1 MKQNK
6 FDKLLIKFQKFS
18 LLPLIIS
25 LASFFACI
33 VYHFAN
39 KQGAFLMFYFLNYC
53 YFDLALFFSLSTLCI
68 AIGLVCSLFAAKGK
82 VIYLVI
88 YAVLYLAD
96 FISIFF
102 SSLEGNESLYVS
114 SLLIHIAIMI
124 LLGIGLLF
132 YFLAKKALIK
142 EKQTKTI
149 SK

>member
-6 FDKLLIKFQKFS
+6 FDKLLIKYQKFS

-33 VYHFAN
+33 VYHFAG

-53 YFDLALFFSLSTLCI
+53 YFDLALFFCLSFFCV
-68 AIGLVCSLFAAKGK
+68 AIGIVTSLFAAKGK
-82 VIYLVI
+82 VVYLVAFI
-88 YAVLYLAD
+88 VLYLAD

-102 SSLEGNESLYVS
+102 SSFTENESLYVP
-114 SLLIHIAIMI
+114 SLLIHVAILI

-132 YFLAKKALIK
+132 YFLAEKALIK

>member
-6 FDKLLIKFQKFS
+6 FDKLLIKYQKFS

-53 YFDLALFFSLSTLCI
+53 YFDLALFFSLSILCI

-82 VIYLVI
+82 AIYLVI
-88 YAVLYLAD
+88 YLALYLAD

-102 SSLEGNESLYVS
+102 SSFENNESLYVS
-114 SLLIHIAIMI
+114 SSIIHIVILI
-124 LLGIGLLF
+124 LLGTGLLF